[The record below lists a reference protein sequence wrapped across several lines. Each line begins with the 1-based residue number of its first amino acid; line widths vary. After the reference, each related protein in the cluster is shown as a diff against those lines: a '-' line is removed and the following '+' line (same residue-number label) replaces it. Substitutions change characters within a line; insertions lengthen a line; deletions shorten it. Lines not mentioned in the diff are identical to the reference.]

1 MRSLTTEL
9 KVGLLILGGLGLIVY
24 SSVVVTGWRPGMGD
38 SYQVGIVFDN
48 AAGLMPGTP
57 AQVAGIKVGQVERID
72 LEEGRALV
80 TLSIQ
85 RQYPLRRDARATIRS
100 LGILGDKYIE
110 LTLGSPGQAPLLNGE
125 RIVFTTQGRDLDSL
139 VEGVSVILEDIRTV
153 TASLRDALGTTEGRR
168 RLNNILEQV
177 ALATEDLSH
186 ITAATNARIDGILDS
201 FAGFSQTLERI
212 GKDNEQDIH
221 ATLSNLSAFSKDL
234 AAITARNRESL
245 DAIIANLDTFSRALA
260 DDGPDITADL
270 RTILRDNKDSLNR
283 SIVNLEHSFAK
294 LDKTM
299 SHVESVSA
307 KLDRGEGSLGK
318 LLNDE
323 TTVDEL
329 NQALAGLNR
338 FITEGDRIK
347 LDLGFEAD
355 YLASQGEFKSYFN
368 IKLQPLKDRW
378 YTLQLVDNPR
388 GKATKRTVQTT
399 TGGVTTVTEEVETT
413 QQLQF
418 SLLLAQRYYDTVL
431 KGGIMESEV
440 GAGIEQLFGS
450 RDQFRIGLDVWDFGG
465 DLGPHV
471 KAAATWRFYSN
482 AFMVV
487 GGDDLASKEPKY
499 RDAFFGIGVT
509 FNEDS
514 LKPLMSS
521 LPLTDIAKP

>member
-1 MRSLTTEL
+1 MRNLTTEL
-9 KVGLLILGGLGLIVY
+9 KVGLLILGGLGVIVY
-24 SSVVVTGWRPGMGD
+24 SSVLVTGWQPGQGD
-38 SYQVGIVFDN
+38 TYRVGIVFDN
-48 AAGLMPGTP
+48 AAGLLAGTP
-57 AQVAGIKVGQVERID
+57 AQVAGIKVGQVEHID

-80 TLSIQ
+80 MLRIYS
-85 RQYPLRRDARATIRS
+85 QYTLRRDARATIRS

-110 LTLGSPGQAPLLNGE
+110 LTLGSPGQPPLRDGE
-125 RIVFTTQGRDLDSL
+125 RVVFTTQGRDLDSL
-139 VEGVSVILEDIRTV
+139 VDGVSVILEDIRTV
-153 TASLRDALGTTEGRR
+153 TASLRDALGTTEGRQ
-168 RLNNILEQV
+168 RLNTILDQV
-177 ALATEDLSH
+177 AMATQDLSR
-186 ITAATNARIDGILDS
+186 ITAATNARIDTILDS

-212 GKDNEQDIH
+212 GNDNEQDIH
-221 ATLSNLSAFSKDL
+221 ATLANLAAFSKDL

-260 DDGPDITADL
+260 SDGPDITADL
-270 RTILRDNKDSLNR
+270 RTILRDNKESLNR
-283 SIVNLEHSFAK
+283 SIVNLEHSFSK

-323 TTVDEL
+323 RTVDEL

-338 FITEGDRIK
+338 YITEAERIK

-388 GKATKRTVQTT
+388 GKITKRTVQTT
-399 TGGVTTVTEEVETT
+399 TGGTTTVTDEVETT
-413 QQLQF
+413 QELQF

-431 KGGIMESEV
+431 KGGIMESDV

-465 DLGPHV
+465 ELGPHV
-471 KAAATWRFYSN
+471 KASAYWRFFSN
-482 AFMVV
+482 AFLVV
-487 GGDDLASKEPKY
+487 GGDDLASKQSQY
-499 RDAFFGIGVT
+499 RDAFFGIGVN
-509 FNEDS
+509 FNEDN

-521 LPLTDIAKP
+521 LPLTEIAKP